1 LTDYGNC
8 FICNKLVTKELDLG
22 RLLAVLLLIILI
34 GGCSTARR
42 GDFDRAATEKHGYK
56 DSGFEGVDYAA
67 SDSAQAA
74 IQNNRAQIRNALK
87 ECEKQYAQG
96 IIYYQKNE
104 LDSSQMAF
112 GKALEL
118 LADIDID
125 SEQDYFSEE
134 SKWAETLLKE
144 IKADYELT
152 LMASGEFFSEGSAN
166 AFRELFSD
174 IKNFKSLKER
184 RKQPL
189 VSHPDLQKVSYDV
202 PIVFNEKVENS
213 LIYLQ
218 TVAHDLFEKYLGRSA
233 RYIPLMSKILEEEG
247 LPHDIVYLPL
257 IESGFNTHAYS
268 YAKAMGPWQFIA
280 STGKRYG
287 LDRTWWHDER
297 RDFEKSTR
305 AACRYLK
312 DLYNEFQ
319 CWELALASYNG
330 GEGRVRKE
338 IARKGTRN
346 FWKLDLKKQT
356 RDYVPLFMAAV
367 IIAKEPQK
375 YGFNPIYE
383 PPLEWETVEIDKC
396 ISFKNIQAR
405 TGISIADLEFLNP
418 EILRGI
424 TPPNEKPYRLRLPV
438 GYRDK
443 FLASYEEIPSEKI
456 VSFVSHTVRKGET
469 LSRIAAKHGVTL
481 SSIMSAN
488 NLGKNHKIYVG
499 QSLIIPKPGLAAAEQ
514 APAKASQNSAIAKAE
529 IKSSSTEKNPVKTYT
544 VKKGDTLGKIAQKH
558 GVTVSALKRAN
569 SLRHN
574 VIYAGRKL
582 KIPGN
587 GGEPAVATATTHIVR
602 NGDTLHKIALKYG
615 VTVEALKR
623 LNRLNS
629 SRIYPRMVLKIPETS
644 RQSRAENSGRQVQTY
659 RIKQGDTLSKIADLF
674 EVTVEELIE
683 WNQITN
689 PHLLRSGDRINIYA
703 R

>member
-1 LTDYGNC
+1 M
-8 FICNKLVTKELDLG
+8 K
-22 RLLAVLLLIILI
+22 RLLAVLLSVALSMII
-34 GGCSTARR
+34 GCSTARR
-42 GDFDRAATEKHGYK
+42 GDIDQTGTTENGSTTVGIEADIAGR
-56 DSGFEGVDYAA
+56 DS
-67 SDSAQAA
+67 SLAA
-74 IQNNRAQIRNALK
+74 IQNSRDQIRNALK

-96 IIYYQKNE
+96 IIYYQKNQ
-104 LDSSQMAF
+104 LDSSQMAY
-112 GKALEL
+112 GRALEL

-125 SEQDYFSEE
+125 NEQGDFSEE

-174 IKNFKSLKER
+174 IKNFKALKE
-184 RKQPL
+184 KKKTS
-189 VSHPDLQKVSYDV
+189 VSNPDLQKVTYDV
-202 PIVFNEKVENS
+202 PITFNEKVENS

-218 TVAHDLFEKYLGRSA
+218 TVAHDLFEKYLGRST

-247 LPHDIVYLPL
+247 LPYDIVYLPL

-268 YAKAMGPWQFIA
+268 YARAMGPWQFIA

-319 CWELALASYNG
+319 SWELALASYNG

-338 IARKGTRN
+338 IAKKGTRD
-346 FWKLDLKKQT
+346 FWKLNLKKQT

-383 PPLEWETVEIDKC
+383 PPLEWETVVIDKC
-396 ISFKNIQAR
+396 ISFKNIQAK
-405 TGISIADLEFLNP
+405 TGISVADLEFLNP
-418 EILRGI
+418 EILRGV
-424 TPPNEKPYRLRLPV
+424 TPPNEKSYNLRIPV
-438 GYRDK
+438 GFKDV
-443 FLASYEEIPSEKI
+443 FLAAYEDLPSEK
-456 VSFVSHTVRKGET
+456 VVNFVQHKVRKGET
-469 LSRIAAKHGVTL
+469 LSRIAAKHGVSL
-481 SSIMSAN
+481 SSILSAN
-488 NLGKNHKIYVG
+488 NMGKNHKIYVG
-499 QSLIIPKPGLAAAEQ
+499 QSLLIPKPGIATESRSAAVETKSPSIAKTETKSTAAE
-514 APAKASQNSAIAKAE
+514 
-529 IKSSSTEKNPVKTYT
+529 SSPVKKYT

-569 SLRHN
+569 SLRSN
-574 VIYAGRKL
+574 KIYAGKKL
-582 KIPGN
+582 NIPGN
-587 GGEPAVATATTHIVR
+587 GGEPPVETVTTHVVR
-602 NGDTLHKIALKYG
+602 NGDTLHNIALKYG
-615 VTVEALKR
+615 VTVEAIKR

-629 SRIYPRMVLKIPETS
+629 SRIYPRMVLKIPEMS
-644 RQSRAENSGRQVQTY
+644 RQRMVENSGRQVKTY
-659 RIKQGDTLSKIADLF
+659 RIKRGDTLSKIADLF
-674 EVTVEELIE
+674 EVTVEDLIE
-683 WNQITN
+683 WNQISN
-689 PHLLRSGDRINIYA
+689 PHLLRSGDRLNIYA

>member
-1 LTDYGNC
+1 MWQLFYMQQVNDKGAVLSRC
-8 FICNKLVTKELDLG
+8 
-22 RLLAVLLLIILI
+22 LAVLLFLALIA
-34 GGCSTARR
+34 GCSTARR
-42 GDFDRAATEKHGYK
+42 GEVDRAGINEHGYI
-56 DSGFEGVDYAA
+56 DPGMGGADYAA
-67 SDSAQAA
+67 LDSGQAA
-74 IQNNRAQIRNALK
+74 IQHSRAQIRSALK
-87 ECEKQYAQG
+87 ECEKLYAQG
-96 IIYYQKNE
+96 IVYYQKNE
-104 LDSSQMAF
+104 LDSSQLAF

-125 SEQDYFSEE
+125 GEQGDFSEE
-134 SKWAETLLKE
+134 SRWAETLLKE
-144 IKADYELT
+144 IKADYELA

-174 IKNFKSLKER
+174 IKNFKSLKEK

-202 PIVFNEKVENS
+202 PITFNEKVENS

-287 LDRTWWHDER
+287 LDRNWWYDER

-319 CWELALASYNG
+319 SWELALASYNG

-346 FWKLDLKKQT
+346 FWKLNLKKQT

-375 YGFNPIYE
+375 YGFNPVYE
-383 PPLEWETVEIDKC
+383 QALEWETVEIDKC

-405 TGISIADLEFLNP
+405 TGISVADLEFLNP

-438 GYRDK
+438 GYKDL
-443 FLASYEEIPSEKI
+443 FLASYEEIPSEK
-456 VSFVSHTVRKGET
+456 VVNFVHHTVRKGET

-488 NLGKNHKIYVG
+488 NLGRNHKIYAG
-499 QSLIIPKPGLAAAEQ
+499 QSLIIPKPGLAAAGQ
-514 APAKASQNSAIAKAE
+514 VPAQTSQGSAIAKAE
-529 IKSSSTEKNPVKTYT
+529 SKSPSTEKSPVKTYT
-544 VKKGDTLGKIAQKH
+544 VKKGDTLGKIAQRH

-569 SLRHN
+569 NLRHN
-574 VIYAGRKL
+574 VIHAGRKL

-587 GGEPAVATATTHIVR
+587 GGEPAVAAATTHIVR
-602 NGDTLHKIALKYG
+602 NGDSLHKIALKYG
-615 VTVEALKR
+615 VTVESLKR

-644 RQSRAENSGRQVQTY
+644 RQTRAEKSGRRVQTY
-659 RIKQGDTLSKIADLF
+659 RIKRGDTLSKIADLF

-683 WNQITN
+683 WNRISN
-689 PHLLRSGDRINIYA
+689 PHLLRSGDRLNIYA